1 MWVFFLTRNM
11 LKKFETLGIT
21 CLERKLSR
29 SEVKK
34 KTNWVAKTA
43 LVEVLKRVDIKK
55 AYPIKDM
62 R

>member
-1 MWVFFLTRNM
+1 M
-11 LKKFETLGIT
+11 KKFETLGIT